1 MGMPHIPSKCRQ
13 EAINDLLESI
23 ALEETAMAHIMN
35 AEGEKLQK
43 SLDCNFPSPTSF
55 QQVIE
60 LQNSVVELFDKLIQK
75 QNILLSK
82 LKVLKEFMYY
92 NEDNHGHDDDDDHD
106 HNHDCDCDHDH
117 DYNHDHNPIC
127 DDEK

>member
-1 MGMPHIPSKCRQ
+1 MPCIPNKCRKDV
-13 EAINDLLESI
+13 INDVLESI
-23 ALEETAMAHIMN
+23 ALEEAAMAHIMN

-43 SLDCNFPSPTSF
+43 ALGCHFPAPTCF

-75 QNILLSK
+75 QNILLNK
-82 LKVLKEFMYY
+82 LKILKEFMYFA
-92 NEDNHGHDDDDDHD
+92 EDNHNCNNN
-106 HNHDCDCDHDH
+106 HNHDHDCNCDCDHDDH
-117 DYNHDHNPIC
+117 HNPIC